1 MIQDRHERS
10 FPYLRLSVTDVCN
23 FKCTYC
29 LPDGYKKPCLVR
41 KPLSVE
47 EIRRLIDGFSEL
59 GVQKVRL
66 TGGEPTVRKD
76 IDTIAQA
83 ISAIPKIKTLAITTN
98 AYCLDEKVTSF
109 YKAGIRR
116 INISI
121 DSLKPD
127 IFHKITGHD
136 RLKKV
141 LNGVEMALN
150 KEFEAIKVNTVLLQG
165 INVSEMDSFFEYVK
179 FRPLEWRF
187 IELMSTS
194 DNAEYF
200 KNHHIESSY
209 LSKKLLAEGWK
220 QENRGIDAGPALVF
234 SHPDYLGKIGLIQP
248 YRSDFCNTCNRLR
261 VSAYGELQL
270 CLFGEGRYDLR
281 PLLQE
286 EKQKNELK
294 SCISKLL
301 NLKPP
306 KHYLHESQVRYIK
319 HFSSIGG

>member
-1 MIQDRHERS
+1 MIQDRHGRS

-83 ISAIPKIKTLAITTN
+83 ISAIPAIKTLAITTN

-121 DSLKPD
+121 DSLKPN

-136 RLKKV
+136 HLKKV

-150 KEFEAIKVNTVLLQG
+150 QEFEAIKVNTVLLQG
-165 INVSEMDSFFEYVK
+165 INVSEMDNFFDYVK

-194 DNAEYF
+194 DNTKYF

-248 YRSDFCNTCNRLR
+248 YRSDFCDTCNRLR

-281 PLLQE
+281 PLLQKD
-286 EKQKNELK
+286 KQKNELK